1 MSIGCDVGCGPLR
14 LGVGVARRLTMVAA
28 GTPGWERSFA
38 GEGRKAVAER
48 GVRCTSELRRE
59 VLHFCV
65 PYYLFNPTAPLR

>member
-14 LGVGVARRLTMVAA
+14 LGVGVGRRLTLVAA

-48 GVRCTSELRRE
+48 GVRCTLYKRVE
-59 VLHFCV
+59 
-65 PYYLFNPTAPLR
+65 A